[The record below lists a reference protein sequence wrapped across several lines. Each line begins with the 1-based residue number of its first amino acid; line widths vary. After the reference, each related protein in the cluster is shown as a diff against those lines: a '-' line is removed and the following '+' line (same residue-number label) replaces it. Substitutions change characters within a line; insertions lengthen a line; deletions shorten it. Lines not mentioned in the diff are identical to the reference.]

1 MSALKTLTGHAILVH
16 AYTAQPIVLR
26 VPDGS
31 LCNAHKV
38 PRQLG
43 RGDRIAG
50 CSLAAIARFPCS
62 GLPSLGRASKGDNRA
77 QLRSFIARARA
88 KRTRTRIHTLAL
100 GAVMCTL
107 CTLARRLRSRVV
119 GANRSTASGAGARPP
134 LDPARCSNSPSLR
147 YGVSDFFCSNQKTL
161 NPRMAGAVLFGFRA

>member
-16 AYTAQPIVLR
+16 AYTAQPIALS
-26 VPDGS
+26 VPGGS
-31 LCNAHKV
+31 LCNDHKG
-38 PRQLG
+38 PRPLG
-43 RGDRIAG
+43 RGVQNAG
-50 CSLAAIARFPCS
+50 YSLAAIGRFPCS
-62 GLPSLGRASKGDNRA
+62 GLPSLGRASKDDNRA

-100 GAVMCTL
+100 DAVMCTF
-107 CTLARRLRSRVV
+107 CTLARRLRSRVM

-161 NPRMAGAVLFGFRA
+161 NPRIAGAVLFGFKA

>member
-1 MSALKTLTGHAILVH
+1 MSALKTLIGHAILVH
-16 AYTAQPIVLR
+16 AYTAQPIVLI

-31 LCNAHKV
+31 LCNDHMA
-38 PRQLG
+38 PRPLG
-43 RGDRIAG
+43 REVQNAG
-50 CSLAAIARFPCS
+50 YSPAAIGRFPCS
-62 GLPSLGRASKGDNRA
+62 GLPSLDRASKDDNRA

-100 GAVMCTL
+100 GAVMCTV

-161 NPRMAGAVLFGFRA
+161 NPRIAGAVLFGFKA